1 MTFKKWLKI
10 FKDVDHAIGD
20 LSRDV
25 FSDKEFP
32 NQIETIEDLTYYLNS
47 RHASDEAIKTAEN
60 AYLYYSLDENLA
72 SYVDNELVWR
82 SKN

>member
-20 LSRDV
+20 LSREV
-25 FSDKEFP
+25 LSDKEFP
-32 NQIETIEDLTYYLNS
+32 NKIETIEGLTSYLNG
-47 RHASDEAIKTAEN
+47 RHASDAAIKTAEN
-60 AYLYYSLDENLA
+60 AYLYYSLDEHLV

-82 SKN
+82 SKD